1 MPIDPRQ
8 YHSAINYINDDR
20 EYSRLVSNIS
30 NRDDQLRLK
39 AYELYTDM
47 YHNRP
52 EHIRVTLRG
61 EDDDSVEIYMPSA
74 KKCIEAVNRF
84 LAIDM
89 DYQIDPDYGDYNAQ
103 SGAEEALDRLFKE
116 QDIHIK
122 FDNMK
127 RYMLIKGDALLHI
140 RALPWE
146 RPGKR
151 IKVDEL
157 LAENYFPIENL
168 VTGMALGCHIID
180 IIRNP
185 RNSARTRAESD
196 EWIVRRQTYRF
207 ITDDNGLPTPS
218 GTGSLVTSELSLWK
232 VGMWDDRIPDA
243 ELYQIE
249 VIQPEAE
256 LPPFITQIPVYH
268 WKNSPPPNSTFGM
281 SELSGVESIIN
292 AINQSAT
299 DEDLTLI
306 TQGLGV
312 YWTDASP
319 PIDDN
324 GDEVEWEIGPGS
336 VVQIGAGG
344 NFGRVTG
351 VSSVAPYHEHIKLL
365 DENMQQA
372 IGVPDI
378 AIGMVDVATA
388 ESGIAL
394 QLKFGPLLAK
404 CKEKER
410 LIKDTTDA
418 FLFDLISWLIQYEG
432 LVPTAQMCYI
442 TSMFADPMPRNKTE
456 ELTNILS
463 IWSQAPG
470 VLPVSWLYEQ
480 LNAVMGYELDESSDF
495 ESAIQD
501 AKRIAESSMPADPF
515 GAQMAQDAAGL
526 PGTDGFSPNG
536 NGQGTYNFA

>member
-8 YHSAINYINDDR
+8 YHSAVNFIDDDK
-20 EYSRLVSNIS
+20 EFSRLVGNIS
-30 NRDDQLRLK
+30 NRDDQLRIK
-39 AYELYTDM
+39 SYELYGDM

-52 EHIRVTLRG
+52 DHIRVTLRG
-61 EDDDSVEIYMPSA
+61 EDSDSVEIYMPSA
-74 KKCIEAVNRF
+74 KKCVEAVNRF
-84 LAIDM
+84 LAVDL

-103 SGAEEALDRLFKE
+103 SAVEDGMSRLFKE
-116 QDIHIK
+116 QDIRIK

-127 RYMLIKGDALLHI
+127 RYLLIKGDALLHI

-151 IKVDEL
+151 IQVDEL
-157 LAENYFPIENL
+157 LPENYFPIENPI
-168 VTGMALGCHIID
+168 TGTLLGCHIVD
-180 IIRNP
+180 VIRNP
-185 RNSARTRAESD
+185 RNSARTKGESD
-196 EWIVRRQTYRF
+196 EWLVRRQTYRM
-207 ITDDNGLPTPS
+207 ITDDNGLPQADA
-218 GTGSLVTSELSLWK
+218 TGSVVTSELSLWK
-232 VGMWDDRIPDA
+232 INRWDDRITDPD
-243 ELYQIE
+243 LYQIE
-249 VIQPEAE
+249 VVQEE
-256 LPPFITQIPVYH
+256 SVLPPFIKQIPVYH
-268 WKNSPPPNSTFGM
+268 WKNSPPPNSTFGL

-365 DENMQQA
+365 DEHMQQA

-410 LIKDTTDA
+410 AIKDTTDA
-418 FLFDLISWLIQYEG
+418 FLYDLISWMVQYEG
-432 LVPTAQMCYI
+432 IVATAQDCYV
-442 TSMFADPMPRNKTE
+442 TAVFADPMPRNKTE
-456 ELTNILS
+456 ELANVLS
-463 IWSQAPG
+463 IWAQVPG
-470 VLPVSWLYEQ
+470 VLPISWLYEQ
-480 LNAVMGYELDESSDF
+480 LNEIMGYELDETSDF
-495 ESAIQD
+495 EQALQD
-501 AKRIAESSMPADPF
+501 AKRVSESTMPADPF
-515 GAQMAQDAAGL
+515 GAQMAAEEGL
-526 PGTDGFSPNG
+526 PDTSGFDQSG
-536 NGQGTYNFA
+536 NGQGQYNFS

>member
-8 YHSAINYINDDR
+8 YHSAINFIDDDK
-20 EYSRLVSNIS
+20 EFSRLVGNIS
-30 NRDDQLRLK
+30 NRDDQLRIK
-39 AYELYTDM
+39 AYELYADM

-52 EHIRVTLRG
+52 DHIHVTLRG

-84 LAIDM
+84 LAVDF
-89 DYQIDPDYGDYNAQ
+89 DYQIDPDFGDYNAQ
-103 SGAEEALDRLFKE
+103 TSVEDGLAKLFKE
-116 QDIHIK
+116 QDIKIK
-122 FDNMK
+122 FDNLK
-127 RYMLIKGDALLHI
+127 RYLLIKGDALLHI

-151 IKVDEL
+151 IHVDEL
-157 LAENYFPIENL
+157 LPENYFPIENP
-168 VTGMALGCHIID
+168 VTGMLLGCHIVD
-180 IIRNP
+180 VIRNP
-185 RNSARTRAESD
+185 RNSQRTRAESD
-196 EWIVRRQTYRF
+196 EWIVRRQTYRLVVDEE
-207 ITDDNGLPTPS
+207 TNLPKPDAA
-218 GTGSLVTSELSLWK
+218 GSVVTSELSLWK
-232 VGMWDDRIPDA
+232 INRWDDRVDDPD
-243 ELYQIE
+243 LYQIE
-249 VIQPEAE
+249 VVQPEAG

-268 WKNSPPPNSTFGM
+268 WRNSPPPNSTFGM
-281 SELSGVESIIN
+281 SELAGVESLIN

-324 GDEVEWEIGPGS
+324 GDEVDWEIGPGS

-351 VSSVAPYHEHIKLL
+351 VSSVAPYHEHIRLL

-372 IGVPDI
+372 LGVPDI

-410 LIKDTTDA
+410 MIKDTTDT
-418 FLFDLISWLIQYEG
+418 FLYDLVTWLIQYEG
-432 LVPTAQMCYI
+432 LPLTAQECQV
-442 TSMFADPMPRNKTE
+442 TSVFADPMPRNKTE
-456 ELTNILS
+456 ELTNVLS
-463 IWSQAPG
+463 IWTQATG

-480 LNAVMGYELDESSDF
+480 LNEIMGYELDEFSDF
-495 ESAIQD
+495 EKALQD
-501 AKRIAESSMPADPF
+501 AKRVSETTMPPDPF
-515 GAQMAQDAAGL
+515 GAQMDAESA
-526 PGTDGFSPNG
+526 PPDSSGFDASG
-536 NGQGTYNFA
+536 NGQGNFNFA

>member
-1 MPIDPRQ
+1 VPIDPRQ
-8 YHSAINYINDDR
+8 YHSAINYISDDK
-20 EYSRLVSNIS
+20 EYSKLVNNIS

-84 LAIDM
+84 LAIDL
-89 DYQIDPDYGDYNAQ
+89 DYQIDPDYSDYNSQ
-103 SGAEEALDRLFKE
+103 SAAEDALSKVFKD

-127 RYMLIKGDALLHI
+127 RYLLIKGDALLHI
-140 RALPWE
+140 RAVPWE

-157 LAENYFPIENL
+157 LAENYFPIENS
-168 VTGMALGCHIID
+168 VTGIALGCHIID
-180 IIRNP
+180 VIRNP
-185 RNSARTRAESD
+185 RNSPRTQAESD
-196 EWIVRRQTYRF
+196 EWIVRRQTYRML
-207 ITDDNGLPTPS
+207 TDENGIPTPS
-218 GTGSLVTSELSLWK
+218 PEGSFVTSELSLWK
-232 VGMWDDRIPDA
+232 INRWDDRIPDPD
-243 ELYQIE
+243 LYQIE
-249 VIQPEAE
+249 VIQPETS
-256 LPPFITQIPVYH
+256 LPSFITQIPVYH

-324 GDEVEWEIGPGS
+324 GDEVEWEIGPGA

-351 VSSVAPYHEHIKLL
+351 VSSVAPYHEHIKML
-365 DENMQQA
+365 DEGMQQA

-410 LIKDTTDA
+410 LIKDVTDT
-418 FLFDLISWLIQYEG
+418 FLYDLISWLIQYEG

-456 ELTNILS
+456 DLTNVLS
-463 IWSQAPG
+463 IWAQAPG
-470 VLPVSWLYEQ
+470 VLPVSWLYDQ
-480 LNAVMGYELDESSDF
+480 LNEIMGYQLDESADF
-495 ESAIQD
+495 DQAIED
-501 AKRIAESSMPADPF
+501 AKRVAESTMPADPF
-515 GAQMAQDAAGL
+515 AAQMASEEPIQDS
-526 PGTDGFSPNG
+526 TGFGSQ
-536 NGQGTYNFA
+536 NGQASYNFS